1 MTPSLDYLRPVEA
14 GGQHQPEERLDRFAE
29 RYRQYFPRVFAFV
42 YGRVQNAQV
51 AEDLV
56 SEVFERAF
64 LKAASLRNAEAFGTW
79 LFTIA
84 RNVVNSH
91 GRKLAREQTNP
102 DPEVL
107 STIASSQASVESQIL
122 QREEVASLLAYVR
135 RLSQREQEIIAL
147 KFDAGLA
154 NKQIADIVGV
164 SEVNVRV
171 ILYRALRKL
180 RDMLAA
186 NAAKAS

>member
-14 GGQHQPEERLDRFAE
+14 RDHHRAQERLDRFAE
-29 RYRQYFPRVFAFV
+29 RYRQYFPRVFAFI

-51 AEDLV
+51 TEDLV

-64 LKAASLRNAEAFGTW
+64 LKADSLRNAEAFGTW

-91 GRKLAREQTNP
+91 GRKLVREQINP

-107 STIASSQASVESQIL
+107 STIASGQASVESQIL
-122 QREEVASLLAYVR
+122 RREEVASLLAHVR

-147 KFDAGLA
+147 KFDGGLA
-154 NKQIADIVGV
+154 NKQIAQIVGV

-180 RDMLAA
+180 RDMLMAS
-186 NAAKAS
+186 AAKAS

>member
-1 MTPSLDYLRPVEA
+1 MSLDYLRPVET
-14 GGQHQPEERLDRFAE
+14 GDQQPIDHFGTFAE

-64 LKAASLRNAEAFGTW
+64 LKADSLRNSEAFGTW

-91 GRKLAREQTNP
+91 GRKLAREHTNS
-102 DPEVL
+102 DPEIL
-107 STIASSQASVESQIL
+107 SAIASGQASIESQIL
-122 QREEVASLLAYVR
+122 QREKVACLLAHVR
-135 RLSQREQEIIAL
+135 CLSQREQEIISL
-147 KFDAGLA
+147 KFDGGLA
-154 NKQIADIVGV
+154 NKQIAEIIGL

-180 RDMLAA
+180 RDMLAVNPNTA
-186 NAAKAS
+186 